1 MDKSMLSKVKSV
13 RVFEQAVEQLRKAIL
28 GGDYGTGQ
36 RLPTEQELRATGL
49 AVTIRALRVLE
60 AEGLIAVRRGSGA
73 YVVMDANSRATR
85 GSVIQWLAQ
94 REETV
99 FQILDVRERIEGL
112 TAALT
117 AKCSNLATLEALRR
131 IVDSQTAVSKG
142 EDAAEKVDQLADLDI
157 DFHLALG
164 AASGN
169 DIANEIVSHIVP
181 AFSRANRA
189 VLWIGSR
196 IKESVVEHQG
206 ILRAVEAGDSIEAER
221 LMRAHVRGVHQD
233 LEHIESR
240 RPPDV
245 EPGNRMLR

>member
-1 MDKSMLSKVKSV
+1 MDKPMLSKVKSV

-36 RLPTEQELRATGL
+36 RLPTEQELAELLGVGRS
-49 AVTIRALRVLE
+49 TIREALRVLE

-112 TAALT
+112 TAALA
-117 AKCSNLATLEALRR
+117 AKCCDPGTLEGLRR
-131 IVDSQTAVSKG
+131 IVDSQTAVSAS
-142 EDAAEKVDQLADLDI
+142 EDAGKKVDQLADLDI
-157 DFHLALG
+157 EFHLALG
-164 AASGN
+164 AACGN

-196 IKESVVEHQG
+196 IEESVVEHQG

-233 LEHIESR
+233 LKRHIELHGTAI
-240 RPPDV
+240 PDSK
-245 EPGNRMLR
+245 